1 MNITMKV
8 KTSTKGYHLTGVV
21 ENELHYDVK
30 ESTLEGCLQSFVEE
44 VLNLPEE
51 KLTCQ

>member
-1 MNITMKV
+1 MNITIKI

-21 ENELHYDVK
+21 ENELHCDIK
-30 ESTLEGCLQSFVEE
+30 EDTLEKCLQSFMEE

-51 KLTCQ
+51 KLICQ